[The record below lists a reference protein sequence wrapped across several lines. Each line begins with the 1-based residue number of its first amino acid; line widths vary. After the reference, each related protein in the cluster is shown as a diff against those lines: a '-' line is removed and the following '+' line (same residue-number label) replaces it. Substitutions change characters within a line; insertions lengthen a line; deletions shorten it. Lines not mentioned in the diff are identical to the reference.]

1 MRERPLSRHSTTATT
16 SSRIARKLP
25 GKLQSHLPRGSSS
38 GEGGTPPYRKE
49 PDLSTKY
56 TTANMAS
63 TERALPTRTATNMTD
78 DDAIPDEDTSEVTKL
93 FHERL
98 QAWKHACGY
107 LEDYVSATEKMQH
120 AHAKEYEK
128 VLKVGSH
135 VFPDLIQD
143 TVLTTSG
150 RLSRTPSRKVTT
162 STRTWAA

>member
-1 MRERPLSRHSTTATT
+1 
-16 SSRIARKLP
+16 
-25 GKLQSHLPRGSSS
+25 
-38 GEGGTPPYRKE
+38 
-49 PDLSTKY
+49 
-56 TTANMAS
+56 MAS

-128 VLKVGSH
+128 VLKVSSH
-135 VFPDLIQD
+135 VIDESVKIWL
-143 TVLTTSG
+143 LTTHG
-150 RLSRTPSRKVTT
+150 RLSRTLSRKATT
-162 STRTWAA
+162 LTRTWAVLQALSTPSDPTLRYETSNWTRRQA

>member
-1 MRERPLSRHSTTATT
+1 
-16 SSRIARKLP
+16 
-25 GKLQSHLPRGSSS
+25 
-38 GEGGTPPYRKE
+38 
-49 PDLSTKY
+49 
-56 TTANMAS
+56 MAS

-128 VLKVGSH
+128 VLKVSSH
-135 VFPDLIQD
+135 VFPDLNQD
-143 TVLTTSG
+143 TVLMTYG
-150 RLSRTPSRKVTT
+150 RLSRIPSRKATT
-162 STRTWAA
+162 STKTWAAWLALLTPSAATLRYGTTKCKRQA